1 MPCFS
6 PSIVLADGGTPAVV
20 TLSPDLPVRAD
31 AAAPG
36 VHAPAFASAMRAF
49 RLRLRRPSPLLPS
62 PLRLL
67 LLPTQIADAQS
78 ETLLAGVE
86 LARVLAD
93 AEAFDESGE
102 VDEEPTLERTSLLSS
117 SENVRE
123 RRERDALV
131 SNSLEDPW
139 SGSDGVMLRVQ
150 ATVRHV
156 RDRGTFV
163 NVDI

>member
-1 MPCFS
+1 
-6 PSIVLADGGTPAVV
+6 
-20 TLSPDLPVRAD
+20 
-31 AAAPG
+31 
-36 VHAPAFASAMRAF
+36 
-49 RLRLRRPSPLLPS
+49 
-62 PLRLL
+62 
-67 LLPTQIADAQS
+67 
-78 ETLLAGVE
+78 
-86 LARVLAD
+86 VLAD

>member
-1 MPCFS
+1 MGKGVECNFGRTSAISCCPIEGSISFNRVTPPSISFQIPSASQTS
-6 PSIVLADGGTPAVV
+6 PSCPPPT
-20 TLSPDLPVRAD
+20 
-31 AAAPG
+31 
-36 VHAPAFASAMRAF
+36 AF
-49 RLRLRRPSPLLPS
+49 
-62 PLRLL
+62 
-67 LLPTQIADAQS
+67 QIADAQL

>member
-1 MPCFS
+1 MGKGVECNFGRTSAISCCPIEGSISFNRVTP
-6 PSIVLADGGTPAVV
+6 PSISFQIPSASHT
-20 TLSPDLPVRAD
+20 SPPC
-31 AAAPG
+31 P
-36 VHAPAFASAMRAF
+36 PPTAF
-49 RLRLRRPSPLLPS
+49 
-62 PLRLL
+62 
-67 LLPTQIADAQS
+67 QIADAQS

-102 VDEEPTLERTSLLSS
+102 VDEEPTLERTSLLRS